1 MIYFDNAATTLI
13 KPDGVYDAVLY
24 GIKNYGNPGR
34 GGHKYSLDAGEAVFQ
49 CREKLAELFKISDSE
64 NIVFTQNATHSLNI
78 AIRSIVGK
86 GDAVLTTGFE
96 HNSVMR
102 VLFAIGADVRLFGTK
117 LFDSTETVRQLRALI
132 NRSIK
137 CVIVNHV
144 SNVFGFIQPVYEISD
159 ICKKYGVP
167 LIIDCSQSA
176 GCLDIDQSRLNAAFL
191 CMPGHKGLMG
201 PQGTGV
207 LVCGSADKKPLL
219 FGGTG
224 SVSEL
229 MSMPDFLPDRLE
241 AGTPNTPGIYGL
253 SKGVEYILE
262 KGTENIYSHERALV
276 SYLKRGIGSLTNI
289 KGYFSEYDNQCGVV
303 SVNHTKT
310 GCEDFASLLDRHGIA
325 VRAGLHCSPYA
336 HKSAGTFE
344 TGTVRLSFS
353 CFNTENEVYQLINIL
368 KFADSTIV

>member
-219 FGGTG
+219 FGGNG
-224 SVSEL
+224 QCFRAYVY
-229 MSMPDFLPDRLE
+229 
-241 AGTPNTPGIYGL
+241 AGL
-253 SKGVEYILE
+253 SARPPRSRNAEYARNIWSFKGRR
-262 KGTENIYSHERALV
+262 IYFGKRHRK
-276 SYLKRGIGSLTNI
+276 YLQSRESACII
-289 KGYFSEYDNQCGVV
+289 F
-303 SVNHTKT
+303 KT
-310 GCEDFASLLDRHGIA
+310 RHWE
-325 VRAGLHCSPYA
+325 PYK
-336 HKSAGTFE
+336 HQ
-344 TGTVRLSFS
+344 RLF
-353 CFNTENEVYQLINIL
+353 FRI
-368 KFADSTIV
+368 